1 MFSIACEVGAGFC
14 CRKLHICTERGA
26 ELDGREGG
34 IEVREVLKGGIEG
47 RYSCMMATELYKLPI
62 GQTLSYIWLYCTSHD
77 LCEYC
82 TALYIYIIIIHDYS
96 CIIMNVVTCI
106 FLLIK
111 KHYTNSPQTSVNCSM

>member
-34 IEVREVLKGGIEG
+34 IEG

-62 GQTLSYIWLYCTSHD
+62 GQTLSYIWLYCISHD
-77 LCEYC
+77 SYEYC

-106 FLLIK
+106 FLL
-111 KHYTNSPQTSVNCSM
+111 T